1 MAICEM
7 CHQEMLEADGCI
19 YDQLEVDGEIFD
31 RERVGD
37 EGWTEP
43 GERCGDCGAL
53 YGHYHHPNCDIERC
67 PKCGWQLLSCDCE
80 SVYFVRSDDFEG

>member
-1 MAICEM
+1 MAVCRY
-7 CHQEMLEADGCI
+7 CNQEMLEAEGCI
-19 YDQLEVDGEIFD
+19 YTMLIIDGKVVP

-43 GERCGDCGAL
+43 GQRCGDCGAL

-67 PKCGWQLLSCDCE
+67 PQCGDQLLSCDCE
-80 SVYFVRSDDFEG
+80 DVELFRL